1 MNNLI
6 TLLEEN
12 FVNANAFRY
21 TTDLGRS
28 FWRKAAITFAEKIL
42 QDISDMRLAGEE
54 ADNYVDFCIEE
65 MTPNA
70 I

>member
-1 MNNLI
+1 MKNLI

-21 TTDLGRS
+21 TTDLDRS

-42 QDISDMRLAGEE
+42 QDINDMRLAGEE